1 MVDMD
6 TNKMINKW
14 LQPVMK
20 SEKIYGSPRDPWAV
34 WESEVGES
42 CEADRDLDWVGQLI
56 RLFDKNFNFA
66 WLSWLPLGVGCL

>member
-20 SEKIYGSPRDPWAV
+20 SEKIYGGPRDPWAV

-42 CEADRDLDWVGQLI
+42 CEADRDLELI
-56 RLFDKNFNFA
+56 WSADQA
-66 WLSWLPLGVGCL
+66 VW